1 MTDVVMDVSAA
12 PDAAGK
18 RRRAEPFP
26 DLVRRLSAQSVSKRY
41 DAFEDV
47 LWDAP
52 ANRIDPDD
60 PRWELPDVEPL
71 SHTAWYRAQPPAV
84 RTRLGLHLAASF
96 MKVGIQFE
104 SVLKRGLLEFA
115 LTLPNGAPEFRYAYH
130 EVAEETQHSLMFQEF
145 VNRSGYDPKGVPA
158 WRLRLGRAMANNAR
172 TFPELFFFA
181 VLAGEEPIDHIQR
194 SLLRERREMAPVLE
208 RVMRIHVIEEAR
220 HLCFARQYLREQV
233 PRLSRARLL
242 AVQLRV
248 PILLR
253 LLSQLMLRPSPDVA
267 ELHGIPRDALREAYS
282 FSNERHARR
291 TLEAVAKTRELCEEL
306 CVLSPRIAPL
316 WRKLGLL

>member
-1 MTDVVMDVSAA
+1 
-12 PDAAGK
+12 
-18 RRRAEPFP
+18 
-26 DLVRRLSAQSVSKRY
+26 
-41 DAFEDV
+41 
-47 LWDAP
+47 
-52 ANRIDPDD
+52 
-60 PRWELPDVEPL
+60 
-71 SHTAWYRAQPPAV
+71 
-84 RTRLGLHLAASF
+84 
-96 MKVGIQFE
+96 
-104 SVLKRGLLEFA
+104 
-115 LTLPNGAPEFRYAYH
+115 
-130 EVAEETQHSLMFQEF
+130 
-145 VNRSGYDPKGVPA
+145 
-158 WRLRLGRAMANNAR
+158 MANNAR